1 MARRAK
7 CSSGWIGLLLA
18 ILWLSG
24 CATSTERG
32 VFQMGMNL
40 PQDSS
45 ELMWPP
51 LQDGETPR
59 FLYVGELT
67 GEANFRKP
75 GAAEGAGGFMRWLI
89 DLVTGERVPIILQR
103 PQSGAIDEDGRIL
116 VSDSSRQAVFVF
128 DTQQGR
134 LDVWQNAAGLT
145 RFKAPAGIAVGPG
158 GEVFV
163 ADAGLGLVARLD
175 REGKSLGAIGKGQL
189 QRPVGVVLDATRNEL
204 YVADTYAHEIKVFDI
219 QGALL
224 RTLGR
229 RGELAGNFNYPTHLA
244 LNQDELY
251 VVDTM
256 NAQVKVVDSE
266 TGQPLRAIGRR
277 GLNVGDLV
285 RPKGV
290 ALDGDGNVYV
300 VESYHDHLLI
310 FNQEGE
316 FLLPIGGTGQR
327 AGQFYLP
334 AGVWTDG
341 RNRIYVADMFNGR
354 VSVFQFLGGKDDGE

>member
-1 MARRAK
+1 MLRLVKRS
-7 CSSGWIGLLLA
+7 SSGIGLLLA
-18 ILWLSG
+18 ILLLAG

-32 VFQMGMNL
+32 VFQLTSL
-40 PQDSS
+40 PQESS
-45 ELMWPP
+45 ELIWPP
-51 LQDGETPR
+51 LQDAEVPR
-59 FLYVGELT
+59 FVYAGELT

-75 GAAEGAGGFMRWLI
+75 GAQEGAGGFMHWLI
-89 DLVTGERVPIILQR
+89 SLIAGEREPVVLQR
-103 PQSGAIDEDGRIL
+103 PQSGVVDESGRIL
-116 VSDSSRQAVFVF
+116 ITDSSRQAVFVF

-134 LDVWQNAAGLT
+134 LELWQNAAGLT

-163 ADAGLGLVARLD
+163 ADAELGLVARFD
-175 REGKSLGAIGKGQL
+175 RAGKSLGVIGKGQL
-189 QRPVGVVLDATRNEL
+189 QRPVGLVLDAVMNEL
-204 YVADTYAHEIKVFDI
+204 YVADTYAHVIKVFDI
-219 QGALL
+219 EGALL

-229 RGELAGNFNYPTHLA
+229 RGESPGNFNYPTYLA

-256 NAQVKVVDSE
+256 NAQVQVVDSE
-266 TGQPLRAIGRR
+266 TGESKRVIGRR

-300 VESYHDHLLI
+300 VESYHDYLLI
-310 FNQEGE
+310 FSPEGQ

-341 RNRIYVADMFNGR
+341 RDRIYVADMFNGR